1 MIEDQNDI
9 LDSRIKLH
17 DKHRF
22 EIKLDIDPVSHVDE
36 GLARALVSPI
46 QPIEWTEA
54 DDLASQPSPPVPAV
68 SLYRH
73 RPGAGTTYW

>member
-22 EIKLDIDPVSHVDE
+22 EIKLDIDLD
-36 GLARALVSPI
+36 
-46 QPIEWTEA
+46 
-54 DDLASQPSPPVPAV
+54 ASAKSSYEVE
-68 SLYRH
+68 
-73 RPGAGTTYW
+73 TYF